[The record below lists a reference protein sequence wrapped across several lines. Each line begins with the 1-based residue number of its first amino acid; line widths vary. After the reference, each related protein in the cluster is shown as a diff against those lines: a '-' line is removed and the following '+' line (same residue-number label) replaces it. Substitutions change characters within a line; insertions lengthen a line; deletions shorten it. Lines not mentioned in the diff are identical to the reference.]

1 MTPTAQKMANRS
13 QKMSSKFNMLSLPSI
28 AKRLRSGK
36 AAIQAESGATMVEFA
51 LATTILFAMVFG
63 ILQLS
68 MALYS
73 YHFTADA
80 AREATRWAIVR
91 GSLSCTNTPALNKC
105 NATTTDITN
114 VVKSLGYPGID
125 PNQLT
130 VTTTYRN
137 PDNTLC
143 TTAPCNLPGNSVQV
157 RVSYAFL
164 LQIPFSTSPLL
175 HLGSTSMM
183 TISQ

>member
-1 MTPTAQKMANRS
+1 M
-13 QKMSSKFNMLSLPSI
+13 
-28 AKRLRSGK
+28 
-36 AAIQAESGATMVEFA
+36 AAIRTEGGATMVEFA

-63 ILQLS
+63 IIQLS

-105 NATTTDITN
+105 NATPTDIAN

-130 VTTTYRN
+130 VTTTYKN

-143 TTAPCNLPGNSVQV
+143 TTGICNAPGNSVQI